1 MSFGCKRKFVES
13 VPLEEKRKRVD
24 YNRNYRR
31 VLNNSYLIDSDSD
44 ASDGIV
50 FSDDEPDGAI
60 DVDNPG
66 PSMSANQLNG
76 PNNASDADII
86 HLEVVNEEIVDDL
99 DSDSDNSEND
109 SDEMNE
115 EFNLNNLPRFD
126 SFEDKFDPEIAS
138 KTEELLKEIEETEKE
153 IEHYRTII
161 ETCDLNKLQDKGQRQ
176 KDMLEFKESEL
187 DRLRKEYDDVLSAK
201 DSQTQAPGSRLSM
214 KKLQVLHGTLLS
226 CPSENQREKTPEGI
240 KTQLKP
246 HQEHALAWLLWRE
259 RKNPPNGIL
268 ADDMGLGKT
277 LTMIS
282 LIVKTNEDHL
292 DSEDEDPPASISVSV
307 PKVPQV
313 KGKTLVICPAS
324 LLQQWK
330 NEIKNH
336 CHENILMAKIYHGT
350 QRTCDRR
357 LLARYD
363 VVITTYNLVAR
374 EYSLKSP
381 SQLGVIARIKWQRV
395 ILDEAHIIRNPSA
408 KFCQSV
414 CDLVTSH
421 RWALTG
427 TPIHNR
433 YEDFYSIIRFLRLA
447 PFDDPSTFQNT
458 IQNGVAGNERLTTFI
473 KTFMLRRTKEE
484 LQNKGTMDR
493 LPDRTIETIVVTLDD
508 DERKAYQ
515 NVMALSKNLFAQF
528 LMMRANKGQR
538 LGSMT
543 YGAFSGYDSVGSS
556 RSGGR
561 GRGGSRGRGRGRG
574 RERGKQNTFTA
585 NDLQYLADN
594 AGEIKTSGMVWI
606 FVLIL
611 RLRQLCCHPSLI
623 HGLIE
628 QNDVNTI
635 GIDGSDDKEEIDLKK
650 ISDLKNIGQNSDDI
664 NDILVMSNPVFEK
677 ARKSSKVRAVMERV
691 KEILALRDKLIIVS
705 QWTSFLSIFRSSLRE
720 VPGAKCAVFSG
731 AVNVRDRQTVVEE
744 FNNPESDTN
753 ILLLSLTAG
762 GVGLNLTGG
771 NHILF
776 VDIHWNPQLECQ
788 AQDRIYR
795 MGQTKNVFV
804 YKFITDDT
812 IEERVKELQ
821 EHKLELAA
829 SILTPGSYRSG
840 NRLTLEDLC
849 KLFQ

>member
-76 PNNASDADII
+76 PNNA
-86 HLEVVNEEIVDDL
+86 
-99 DSDSDNSEND
+99 SDNSEND

-720 VPGAKCAVFSG
+720 VPG
-731 AVNVRDRQTVVEE
+731 
-744 FNNPESDTN
+744 
-753 ILLLSLTAG
+753 
-762 GVGLNLTGG
+762 
-771 NHILF
+771 
-776 VDIHWNPQLECQ
+776 
-788 AQDRIYR
+788 
-795 MGQTKNVFV
+795 NVFV
-804 YKFITDDT
+804 IAAILLERHLQSVANYLILSLAVADLLVACLVMPLGAVYEVSHEWTLGPDICDIWTSTDVLCCT
-812 IEERVKELQ
+812 
-821 EHKLELAA
+821 A
-829 SILTPGSYRSG
+829 SILHLVAIALDR
-840 NRLTLEDLC
+840 
-849 KLFQ
+849 